1 MKHRFGCR
9 AAAFLLTLTGAA
21 SVLSLPAAA
30 EPETGSE
37 TAASETETTASEET
51 TTTSVTTTST
61 VTETTVTTEE
71 TATTELTTTTVDVL
85 SRLQYEETAGG
96 GVRITRYNWLNE
108 NEVILPDSIGGKPV
122 TEIGHAAFQ
131 YCYADGITLPQ
142 SVLLIGD
149 SAFAGCAYLKSVQ
162 IPQGCRY
169 IGSSAFENCAA
180 LTEVTVPD
188 SVTEIGGRA
197 FADTPFR
204 EAQTDEFVILGGGV
218 LCYYQGSSARVTLP
232 DSVKTVA
239 PLAFFGN
246 ETLKAVT
253 LPDSVQRIRS
263 TAFDGCTALA
273 EVQADAAPAVVE
285 ADAFRN
291 TKWDTEPADDF
302 LCIADL
308 LYGYRGKSAEV
319 TVPDGIRVIGEA
331 AFYGNARLSA
341 VTLPDTAEEIRRTA
355 FGSCEALQ
363 VAELGENMKSIGDSA
378 FSGDKS
384 LRFVRAGHGLT
395 QIGGQAFAGC
405 ESLTE
410 LHLPDTLSEIG
421 RDAIGYEQDP
431 ADGAMR
437 RMNTPVT
444 LYSNAEAAKTY
455 AKENGLISEPLPD
468 EENTAPAPLVTTV
481 PGEHPGF
488 TAPEGTR
495 WIPSLIAGGGLVLA
509 GLIAFLLR
517 KLFRR
522 G

>member
-9 AAAFLLTLTGAA
+9 AAAALLTLTAAA
-21 SVLSLPAAA
+21 SAISLPAFA
-30 EPETGSE
+30 EP
-37 TAASETETTASEET
+37 ETETTAAPETTAPEET
-51 TTTSVTTTST
+51 TSTTTASTTSAT

-71 TATTELTTTTVDVL
+71 TTTTELTTTTVNVL
-85 SRLQYEETAGG
+85 SRMEYEDTAGG
-96 GVRITRYNWLNE
+96 GVRITRYNWLSE
-108 NEVILPDSIGGKPV
+108 NEVVLPDSIGGKNV
-122 TEIGHAAFQ
+122 TEIGTGAFQ
-131 YCYADGITLPQ
+131 YCYADGISLPQ
-142 SVLLIGD
+142 GLLLIGD

-162 IPQGCRY
+162 IPSGCRY

-180 LTEVTVPD
+180 LTDVTVPD
-188 SVTEIGGRA
+188 TVTEIGGRA
-197 FADTPFR
+197 FADTPFW

-218 LCYYQGSSARVTLP
+218 LCRYQGSADRVTLP
-232 DSVKTVA
+232 DTVKTIA

-246 ETLKAVT
+246 ETIRAVT
-253 LPDSVQRIRS
+253 LPASVQRIRS
-263 TAFDGCTALA
+263 TAFDGCTALSEVIA
-273 EVQADAAPAVVE
+273 EEAPAFVE

-291 TKWDTEPADDF
+291 TKWDTDPADDF
-302 LCIADL
+302 LCIGDL

-363 VAELGENMKSIGDSA
+363 VAELGDNLKSIGDAA

-384 LRFVRAGHGLT
+384 LRFVRTGHGLT
-395 QIGGQAFAGC
+395 EIGGQAFAGC

-421 RDAIGYEQDP
+421 QNAIGYEPDP
-431 ADGAMR
+431 AGGAMR
-437 RMNTPVT
+437 KMNTPVT

-455 AKENGLISEPLPD
+455 AKENGLISEPLPE
-468 EENTAPAPLVTTV
+468 EENTAPAPVVTTV
-481 PGEHPGF
+481 PDEGLHF
-488 TAPEGTR
+488 STPEGTR
-495 WIPSLIAGGGLVLA
+495 WIPSLLAGGGLVLA
-509 GLIAFLLR
+509 GLIALFLR
-517 KLFRR
+517 RLFRR